1 MKTPGRSAPSPTSP
15 TAALAE
21 EPDTRPA
28 IGLTVVV
35 DAGDGS
41 DARGVIVDDFGDLA
55 GTPVGIGTER
65 VATARRWAV
74 DIDGGHIV
82 FVDDAALLE
91 VHPGEA
97 PSS

>member
-1 MKTPGRSAPSPTSP
+1 MKTPGRSATPST
-15 TAALAE
+15 TALVE

-28 IGLTVVV
+28 IGMTVVV
-35 DAGDGS
+35 DSGDGVG
-41 DARGVIVDDFGDLA
+41 ARGVIVDDFGDLA

-74 DIDGGHIV
+74 DIDGGHVV

-91 VHPGEA
+91 IYPE
-97 PSS
+97 

>member
-1 MKTPGRSAPSPTSP
+1 MKTPGRGATRPT
-15 TAALAE
+15 TALAE
-21 EPDTRPA
+21 QPETHPA

-35 DAGDGS
+35 DTGDGVG
-41 DARGVIVDDFGDLA
+41 ARGVIVDDFGDLA

-91 VHPGEA
+91 IHPEV
-97 PSS
+97 SDS